1 MEDKKEQF
9 FARHMRDLA
18 NQACQGNYPVFSY
31 FLTTKEYSIL
41 LSLQQSLGHIRL
53 VCWGGHDDC
62 EHIMAGFFP
71 VSWSG
76 DTHSAFPISCIRIS
90 LKSDIRK
97 PFPEHRDYL
106 GAVLSLGME
115 RSRVGDIRIDG
126 QTAYLFCCDE
136 FCPLILHDLTAV
148 KNVSVVCEL
157 QKEEQAIPALQVTER
172 TDSVASPRLDSIV
185 SALTGLSRTK
195 AAGLIRQGLVV
206 ADHTEQHSVSYMC
219 HHQSSITIRGY
230 GKFRLDIPAD
240 CYTKKGKQK
249 IIIYK
254 YI

>member
-9 FARHMRDLA
+9 FSRHMQDLA
-18 NQACQGNYPVFSY
+18 DQACQGGYPVFSY

-41 LSLQQSLGHIRL
+41 QGIKQIFRHVRL

-71 VSWSG
+71 ASWQG
-76 DTHSAFPISCIRIS
+76 DVHSSFPISCIRIS
-90 LKSDIRK
+90 IHPGFRE

-106 GAVLSLGME
+106 GAVLNLGME
-115 RSRVGDIRIDG
+115 RSRVGDIRVDG

-136 FCPLILHDLTAV
+136 FSPLILQNLVTV
-148 KNVSVVCEL
+148 KKAPVTCEL
-157 QKEEQAIPALQVTER
+157 LENGQSIPALRMTER
-172 TDSVASPRLDSIV
+172 TDSVSSPRLDSIV

-195 AAGLIRQGLVV
+195 ATGLIRQGLVI
-206 ADHTEQHSVSYMC
+206 ADHREQHSVSYMC

-230 GKFRLDIPAD
+230 GKFRLDIPENSF
-240 CYTKKGKQK
+240 TRKGKQK